1 MYFRPQGLHFMEK
14 KSNMIVSSQ
23 RLPVHGFQGALKK
36 KGSLLSIVM
45 RTESLEPL

>member
-23 RLPVHGFQGALKK
+23 RLPVHGFQEALKK
-36 KGSLLSIVM
+36 KVVYLA
-45 RTESLEPL
+45 